1 MLLPGF
7 VRLELKYQDKT
18 EETVMKVLLVN
29 GSPNQHGCTNRAL
42 EEVAATL
49 NNEESIETVMF
60 WIGNKPIQNCISC
73 HKCET
78 TGECIFNDNVKEFHA
93 LAKKADGFVFGSP
106 VHYAGPSGALL
117 SFMGR
122 AFISDFAGNENRL
135 FKLKPAAA
143 VVSARRA
150 GTTTSFSQV
159 NKFFTLHEMPV
170 ISSKYWNMVHGDVP
184 EEVEQDLEGLY
195 NMRVL
200 ARNMAYFLRCQE
212 AAKHTGVKLPK
223 EEPPVFTNFI
233 R

>member
-1 MLLPGF
+1 
-7 VRLELKYQDKT
+7 
-18 EETVMKVLLVN
+18 MKILLVN
-29 GSPNQHGCTNRAL
+29 GSPNRHGCTNRAL
-42 EEVAATL
+42 EEVAKTL
-49 NNEESIETVMF
+49 NLEGIDTEIF

-78 TGECIFNDNVKEFHA
+78 TGECIFEDGVKIFH
-93 LAKKADGFVFGSP
+93 KIVKDSDGLILGSP
-106 VHYAGPSGALL
+106 VHYAGASGSLA

-122 AFISDFAGNENRL
+122 AFISDLAGNENRL
-135 FKLKPAAA
+135 FALKPAAA

-150 GTTTSFSQV
+150 GTTTTFSQL
-159 NKFFTLHEMPV
+159 NKFFMLHEMPV
-170 ISSKYWNMVHGDVP
+170 ISSRYWNMVHGETP

-212 AAKHTGVKLPK
+212 ASKKAGIELPK
-223 EEPPVFTNFI
+223 QEEAVFTNFI

>member
-1 MLLPGF
+1 
-7 VRLELKYQDKT
+7 
-18 EETVMKVLLVN
+18 MKVLLVN
-29 GSPNQHGCTNRAL
+29 GSPNEHGCTNRAL
-42 EEVAATL
+42 NEIVGTL
-49 NNEESIETVMF
+49 NTENINTEIF
-60 WIGNKPIQNCISC
+60 WIGKKPIQSCIGC

-78 TGECIFNDNVKEFHA
+78 TGECIFQDGVKDFHA
-93 LAKKADGFVFGSP
+93 LAKSSDGLIFGSP

-117 SFMGR
+117 AFMGR

-135 FKLKPAAA
+135 FALKPAAA

-150 GTTTSFSQV
+150 GTTAAFSQL

-170 ISSKYWNMVHGDVP
+170 ISSRYWNMVHGDTP

-200 ARNMAYFLRCQE
+200 GRNMAYFLRCQE
-212 AAKHTGVKLPK
+212 AGRKAGVTPPK
-223 EEPPVFTNFI
+223 QEMPVFTNFI